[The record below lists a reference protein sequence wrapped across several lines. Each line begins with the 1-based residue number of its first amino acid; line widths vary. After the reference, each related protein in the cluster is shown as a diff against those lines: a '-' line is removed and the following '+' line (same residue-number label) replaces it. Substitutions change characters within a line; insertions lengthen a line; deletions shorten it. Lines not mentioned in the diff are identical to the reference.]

1 MGSFRKNSTIMI
13 KKIISLPLLLIS
25 VYTQNVDS
33 LYWFDFNVLKDIPPK
48 FPLVINKVMTGNHI
62 FILDSIKQAKSEISE
77 GFRIQIYESTVAS
90 IARAEAKRFQNIL
103 GDTVYI
109 DFETPLYKLRIGN
122 FIDRKSAEKT
132 INAISRLG
140 AKDSWIIRTKIDMNK
155 E

>member
-1 MGSFRKNSTIMI
+1 MI
-13 KKIISLPLLLIS
+13 KRITFLCMLLIS
-25 VYTQNVDS
+25 AYTQNDDS
-33 LYWFDFNVLKDIPPK
+33 LFWFDLNDIKEIPPK
-48 FPLVINKVMTGNHI
+48 FPLVINKVLTGDHI
-62 FILDSIKQAKSEISE
+62 FVLDSIKQAKSDINE

-132 INAISRLG
+132 ISAISRLG
-140 AKDSWIIRTKIDMNK
+140 AKDSWIIRSKIDLDK